1 LVDELTF
8 PVGYHNFH
16 EDKHINY
23 QLNRWY
29 SLGYFEFEKTSEIG
43 QQITGFSDWKEVLG
57 SCGEQATLDGNL
69 LEAAFYYRAA
79 EFFTLPSD
87 PDKDELYNRF
97 TARFYAA
104 VQGDYFK
111 KVSIPYEDTFL
122 PALHF
127 KPEEPKGVIVLHGGL
142 DSFMEEYYSIAV
154 YLKGAGYEIILFEG
168 PGQGAAL
175 RKQNLH
181 MTYQWEKPVGA
192 VLDHFQ
198 IYNVTLIGIS
208 LGGFLAPRAA
218 AFEPRITRVVAY
230 DVYIYDHRGGFFQRL
245 LYKLIRRTPSL
256 YNRLLNS
263 LTRKDFTANHIV
275 NQWMFVCGVDTPFDW
290 AIELGHYS
298 VAEIVK
304 FVKQDV
310 LLLAGKE
317 DHIIPVKEYYNYLM
331 GLTNAESVSGRIFT
345 RDEQAQNHCQI
356 GNVKLALDFII
367 EWIESKS

>member
-1 LVDELTF
+1 MDELTF

-16 EDKHINY
+16 DDKHINY

-43 QQITGFSDWKEVLG
+43 QQVSGLSDWKEVLE
-57 SCGEQATLDGNL
+57 SFGEQATLNGTL

-104 VQGDYFK
+104 VEGDNFK

-122 PALHF
+122 PALHL

-154 YLKGAGYEIILFEG
+154 YLKSAGYEVILFEG

-175 RKQNLH
+175 RKQNLY

-198 IYNVTLIGIS
+198 IYDVTLIGIS

-230 DVYIYDHRGGFFQRL
+230 DVYIFDHRGGFFQRL
-245 LYKLIRRTPSL
+245 LYKLIRQAPSL

-317 DHIIPVKEYYNYLM
+317 DHMIPVKEYYNYLM
-331 GLTNAESVSGRIFT
+331 GLTNADSVSGRIFT

-356 GNVKLALDFII
+356 GNIKLALDFII